1 MVSLTNTNC
10 TWKWILFDC
19 DSPCNVPKRDLKQVL
34 SLLNTWHNF
43 GPQIVRAHSAFSI
56 CWLFLL
62 KPTITECWVWIDHL
76 LRNIRQGGR
85 IYIRTI
91 VTSFS
96 TTKRKQIRGE
106 RSVPIW
112 SETSYSDYTL
122 IWTHAWPLALPWC
135 WDQGQAHT
143 FPSCTWCGQVQ
154 DDQWSR
160 LWDLHKRKWHLL

>member
-1 MVSLTNTNC
+1 MSEQHHRKVLLISFHLNSHTFKISSTDSQFWFSFVYFATKGIHLNRMVSLTNTNC

-91 VTSFS
+91 VTSFCQP
-96 TTKRKQIRGE
+96 KKGNKFVE
-106 RSVPIW
+106 K
-112 SETSYSDYTL
+112 DL
-122 IWTHAWPLALPWC
+122 
-135 WDQGQAHT
+135 
-143 FPSCTWCGQVQ
+143 FPSGMKHRILTI
-154 DDQWSR
+154 
-160 LWDLHKRKWHLL
+160 L